1 MSEITIKYLA
11 QKLNLATSTVSR
23 ALNDSHEI
31 SEGTKKKVME
41 LAQSLNFQPNAYA
54 KGLRQQK
61 TKTIGIIVPDRVN
74 TFFNLVI
81 EGAESVCR
89 ENGYSLIAY
98 NSYED
103 VEQEKKIIYSL
114 LGGKVDAIIMS
125 LADEEKEAKHLEWLR
140 ERNLPVIFFDRIAQ
154 HLEGIKFTTND
165 QEAAYI
171 GTKHLLEKG
180 CQKVVYLGLSNT
192 SSVGIARKK
201 GFIQAHQELGKKLDT
216 NCLMELGHNNKE
228 NQEILEKMFFKLS
241 RPDGVLA
248 AAEKLG
254 LATYR
259 ALAKTRIKVPEQ
271 VRVVSF
277 TNMQIADL
285 LNPPL
290 STIAQPAFNLGS
302 ACALELIKGLKDKK
316 IDLTQ
321 EKHIIIPSVFT
332 PRESS
337 K

>member
-61 TKTIGIIVPDRVN
+61 TKTIGIIVPDRIN
-74 TFFNLVI
+74 PFFNLVI

-89 ENGYSLIAY
+89 ANDYSLIAY

-103 VEQEKKIIYSL
+103 VEQEKKIVYSL
-114 LGGKVDAIIMS
+114 LGGKVDAVVMS
-125 LADEEKEAKHLEWLR
+125 LADEEKEGKHLQWLR
-140 ERNLPVIFFDRIAQ
+140 ERNIPVIFFDRVAQ

-165 QEAAYI
+165 QESSYL

-180 CQKVVYLGLSNT
+180 CQKVVFLGLSNT
-192 SSVGIARKK
+192 SSVGTARKE
-201 GFIQAHQELGKKLDT
+201 GFIQAHQELGKTLDPS
-216 NCLMELGHNNKE
+216 CLMELGHNDKE
-228 NQEILEKMFFKLS
+228 NQELLENLFFKLS

-259 ALAKTRIKVPEQ
+259 ALAKTRIKIPDQ

-277 TNMQIADL
+277 TNMEIADL
-285 LNPPL
+285 LNPSL
-290 STIAQPAFNLGS
+290 STIAQPAFSLGS
-302 ACALELIKGLKDKK
+302 ACALELINGLQNKK
-316 IDLTQ
+316 VNLSQ

-332 PRESS
+332 PRTSS
-337 K
+337 N